1 MFPESIKFHSHERSL
16 VLRILTTNNYRYE
29 MPFSKF
35 NGAFT
40 LDDNQFRVKIL
51 SGDGSIKA
59 DFHGPNV

>member
-1 MFPESIKFHSHERSL
+1 
-16 VLRILTTNNYRYE
+16 

-51 SGDGSIKA
+51 SGDGSIKN
-59 DFHGPNV
+59 DIGCPYV